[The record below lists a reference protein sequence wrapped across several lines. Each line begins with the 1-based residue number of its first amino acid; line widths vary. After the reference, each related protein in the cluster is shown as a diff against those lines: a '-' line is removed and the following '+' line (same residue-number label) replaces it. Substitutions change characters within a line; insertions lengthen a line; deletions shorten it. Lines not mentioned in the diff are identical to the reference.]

1 MPGDGSAPRD
11 RGARPGWMTALA
23 AFCLGT
29 VLFLVPRDLFFAE
42 TRDVEVWFGFEV
54 HGVVALL
61 TAPLLEGY
69 LSSALCHLGNI
80 SYHSP
85 QQKIRGVPAIER
97 NEVSKASFQRMAE
110 HLRKNEIE
118 EGMQFGSY
126 LAFDPDAERFP
137 DDEVANALLTRDYRA
152 PFLIREE
159 V

>member
-61 TAPLLEGY
+61 TAPLHWTVFLVGAWGFWTRRPWIVPTATAY
-69 LSSALCHLGNI
+69 VFYVAI
-80 SYHSP
+80 SHVIWNGTSP
-85 QQKIRGVPAIER
+85 RSP
-97 NEVSKASFQRMAE
+97 SQRSRIGHMATI
-110 HLRKNEIE
+110 HRVH
-118 EGMQFGSY
+118 
-126 LAFDPDAERFP
+126 P
-137 DDEVANALLTRDYRA
+137 
-152 PFLIREE
+152 
-159 V
+159 